1 MAKKSFDIAGKKK
14 TQGIE
19 PTQQI
24 ESFIAGS
31 ESQTTVT
38 VQIPERLKFSLKKEA
53 LDKRTTVK
61 NLLIRIL
68 EAHFIENK

>member
-1 MAKKSFDIAGKKK
+1 MTKKSFDIAGKKK
-14 TQGIE
+14 TQEIE

-24 ESFIAGS
+24 ESFISGS
-31 ESQTTVT
+31 ESQTTIT

-61 NLLIRIL
+61 NLLIQIL
-68 EAHFIENK
+68 EAYFIEK